1 MSYLYKNHNLL
12 CFLAVF
18 GYLCVQNCEI
28 MAEMRQLNL
37 DQLKQLIEGKDE
49 DLANNYISHNVA
61 VARNVRLSLIK
72 DQIVGQPTLMPEMRI
87 LIIKNGWAAPI
98 INMVERRLQAGDLV
112 FLGANGI
119 LQYKDASS
127 DVQGIGLSISDEL
140 FSLAIGNRIPQA
152 FDGHLRHFQLHL
164 QPSEQEYLDQ
174 LHLMLYR
181 HLRQPEG
188 SSQVTLHL
196 LSAFL
201 WYVDHL
207 WSRHEQTYRESQT
220 REQRLFSDFIQLVS
234 EFAPRYHTIDFY
246 ASRLCLT
253 PHYLSAIIR
262 QVSGKTAKQ
271 WIDDALVTRIKIELK
286 HTEKPIARIGDDMG
300 FPNPSFLVKFFKR
313 MTGMTPSQFRQ

>member
-1 MSYLYKNHNLL
+1 
-12 CFLAVF
+12 
-18 GYLCVQNCEI
+18 
-28 MAEMRQLNL
+28 MAEIRQLSL
-37 DQLKQLIEGKDE
+37 AQLKQLIEGKDE
-49 DLANNYISHNVA
+49 DLANNYISRNMA
-61 VARNVRLSLIK
+61 VARNVRLNLIK

-87 LIIKNGWAAPI
+87 LMIKNGWAEPV
-98 INMVERRLQAGDLV
+98 INMMERRFETGDLV
-112 FLGANGI
+112 FLGTNGI

-164 QPSEQEYLDQ
+164 QPAEQEYLDQ

-181 HLRQPEG
+181 HLRQQDG

-207 WSRHEQTYRESQT
+207 WSQHEQTHRQSQSH
-220 REQRLFSDFIQLVS
+220 EQRLFTDFIQLVS
-234 EFAPRYHTIDFY
+234 EFAPEHHTIDFY

-253 PHYLSAIIR
+253 PRYMSTIVR
-262 QVSGKTAKQ
+262 QVSGKSAKQ
-271 WIDDALVTRIKIELK
+271 WIDAALVTRIKIELK
-286 HTEKPIARIGDDMG
+286 HTDKSVATICDDFN
-300 FPNPSFLVKFFKR
+300 FPNPSFLTKFFKR
-313 MTGMTPSQFRQ
+313 MTGVTPSQFRQ

>member
-1 MSYLYKNHNLL
+1 MIGFS
-12 CFLAVF
+12 
-18 GYLCVQNCEI
+18 YLCVQNSLT
-28 MAEMRQLNL
+28 MAEMRQLSL
-37 DQLKQLIEGKDE
+37 AQLKQLIEGKDE
-49 DLANNYISHNVA
+49 DLANNYISRNMA
-61 VARNVRLSLIK
+61 VARNVRLNLIK

-87 LIIKNGWAAPI
+87 LMIKNGWAEPV
-98 INMVERRLQAGDLV
+98 INMMERRFETGDLV
-112 FLGANGI
+112 FLGTNGI

-164 QPSEQEYLDQ
+164 QPEEQEYLDQ

-181 HLRQPEG
+181 HLRQQDG

-207 WSRHEQTYRESQT
+207 WSQHEQTHRQSQS
-220 REQRLFSDFIQLVS
+220 REQRLFTDFIQLVS
-234 EFAPRYHTIDFY
+234 EFAPEHHTIDFY
-246 ASRLCLT
+246 ASHLCLT
-253 PHYLSAIIR
+253 PRYMSTIVR
-262 QVSGKTAKQ
+262 QVSGKSAKQ
-271 WIDDALVTRIKIELK
+271 WIDAALVTRIKIELK
-286 HTEKPIARIGDDMG
+286 HTDKSVANICDDFN
-300 FPNPSFLVKFFKR
+300 FPNPSFLTKFFKR

>member
-1 MSYLYKNHNLL
+1 
-12 CFLAVF
+12 
-18 GYLCVQNCEI
+18 
-28 MAEMRQLNL
+28 MAEIRQLSL
-37 DQLKQLIEGKDE
+37 AQLKQLIEGKDE
-49 DLANNYISHNVA
+49 DLANNYISRNMA
-61 VARNVRLSLIK
+61 VARNVRLNLIK

-87 LIIKNGWAAPI
+87 LMIKNGWAEPV
-98 INMVERRLQAGDLV
+98 INMMERRFETGDLV
-112 FLGANGI
+112 FLGTNGI

-164 QPSEQEYLDQ
+164 QPAEQEYLDQ

-181 HLRQPEG
+181 HLRQQDG

-207 WSRHEQTYRESQT
+207 WSQHEQTHRQSQS
-220 REQRLFSDFIQLVS
+220 REQRLFTDFIQLVS
-234 EFAPRYHTIDFY
+234 EFAPEHHTIDFY

-253 PHYLSAIIR
+253 PRYMSTIVR
-262 QVSGKTAKQ
+262 QVSGKSAKQ
-271 WIDDALVTRIKIELK
+271 WIDAALVTRIKIELK
-286 HTEKPIARIGDDMG
+286 HTDKSVATICDDFN
-300 FPNPSFLVKFFKR
+300 FPNPSFLTKFFKR

>member
-1 MSYLYKNHNLL
+1 
-12 CFLAVF
+12 
-18 GYLCVQNCEI
+18 
-28 MAEMRQLNL
+28 MAEIRQLSL
-37 DQLKQLIEGKDE
+37 AQLKQLIEGKDE
-49 DLANNYISHNVA
+49 DLANNYISRNMA
-61 VARNVRLSLIK
+61 VARNVRLNLIK

-87 LIIKNGWAAPI
+87 LMIKNGWAEPV
-98 INMVERRLQAGDLV
+98 INMMERRFETGDLV
-112 FLGANGI
+112 FLGTNGI

-164 QPSEQEYLDQ
+164 QPEEQEYLDQ

-181 HLRQPEG
+181 HLRQQDG
-188 SSQVTLHL
+188 SRQVTLHL

-207 WSRHEQTYRESQT
+207 WSQHEQTHRQSQS
-220 REQRLFSDFIQLVS
+220 REQRLFTDFIQLVS
-234 EFAPRYHTIDFY
+234 EFAPEHHTIDFY

-253 PHYLSAIIR
+253 PRYMSTIVR
-262 QVSGKTAKQ
+262 QVSGKSAKQ
-271 WIDDALVTRIKIELK
+271 WIDAALVTRIKIELK
-286 HTEKPIARIGDDMG
+286 HTDKSVANICDDFN
-300 FPNPSFLVKFFKR
+300 FPNPSFLTKFFKR

>member
-1 MSYLYKNHNLL
+1 
-12 CFLAVF
+12 
-18 GYLCVQNCEI
+18 
-28 MAEMRQLNL
+28 MRQLSL
-37 DQLKQLIEGKDE
+37 AQLKQLIEGKDE
-49 DLANNYISHNVA
+49 DLANNYISHNMA
-61 VARNVRLSLIK
+61 VARNVRLNLIK

-87 LIIKNGWAAPI
+87 LMIKNGWAEPV
-98 INMVERRLQAGDLV
+98 INMMERRFETGDLV
-112 FLGANGI
+112 FLGTNGI

-164 QPSEQEYLDQ
+164 QPEEQEYLDQ

-181 HLRQPEG
+181 HLRQQDG

-207 WSRHEQTYRESQT
+207 WSQHEQTHRQSQS
-220 REQRLFSDFIQLVS
+220 REQRLFTDFIQLVS
-234 EFAPRYHTIDFY
+234 EFAPEHHTIDFY
-246 ASRLCLT
+246 ASHLCLT
-253 PHYLSAIIR
+253 PRYMSTIVR
-262 QVSGKTAKQ
+262 QVSGKNAKQ
-271 WIDDALVTRIKIELK
+271 WIDAALVTRIKIELK
-286 HTEKPIARIGDDMG
+286 HTDKSVATICDDFN
-300 FPNPSFLVKFFKR
+300 FPNPSFLTKFFKR